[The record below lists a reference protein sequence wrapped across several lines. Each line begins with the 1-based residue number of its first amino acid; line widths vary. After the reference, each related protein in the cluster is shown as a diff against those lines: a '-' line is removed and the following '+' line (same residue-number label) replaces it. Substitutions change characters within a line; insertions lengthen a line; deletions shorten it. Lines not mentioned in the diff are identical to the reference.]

1 MNKKFGL
8 TDTEYEIMLIFWERK
23 EPLTFHEIQQICSAE
38 LQKDWKK
45 QTLNTYLSKLVSLGL
60 LVVKKEGSKNKYHAK
75 VKKKDFMKHWL
86 NDLCDSVFQ
95 GSISDLVLTYAGTK
109 PISKKEVEKLKQLI
123 DDWEE

>member
-1 MNKKFGL
+1 
-8 TDTEYEIMLIFWERK
+8 MLLFWEKK
-23 EPLTFHEIQQICSAE
+23 EPLTFREVQQICSAE

-60 LVVKKEGSKNKYHAK
+60 LAIKKDGSKNKYYAK
-75 VKKKDFMKHWL
+75 VKKKDFMNPWL
-86 NDLCDSVFQ
+86 HDLCDSVFQ

-109 PISKKEVEKLKQLI
+109 PISKKEIEKLKQFI